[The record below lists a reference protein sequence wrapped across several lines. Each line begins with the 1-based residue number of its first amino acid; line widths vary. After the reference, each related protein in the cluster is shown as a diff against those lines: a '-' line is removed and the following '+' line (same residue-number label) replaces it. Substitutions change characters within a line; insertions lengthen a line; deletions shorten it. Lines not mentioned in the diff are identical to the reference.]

1 MRLDHSYVRQC
12 PTVSLKVWLR
22 RYDAAWQ
29 QCVDQLPGR
38 TAAARGALARE
49 IDSYLPLLA
58 RISPECS
65 LYPNRLYVDGW
76 SPEAAAVAR
85 AIIGCRFHRGFTWSA
100 SCLGL
105 AALPAIV
112 LFWVGF
118 ASSAGGLLAA
128 AVAVPVLAAGLSVRY
143 GVKFLPL
150 DQRARALFEKAL
162 DEQERSAGHNGPAP
176 V

>member
-1 MRLDHSYVRQC
+1 MHLDYRYVRQC
-12 PTVSLKVWLR
+12 PAVSFSLWRR

-38 TAAARGALARE
+38 TAAARGAFARE

-65 LYPNRLYVDGW
+65 LYPKRLYADGW

-85 AIIGCRFHRGFTWSA
+85 AIIGSRFHRGFTWCA

-112 LFWVGF
+112 LFWVGL
-118 ASSAGGLLAA
+118 ASSAGGFLAA

-150 DQRARALFEKAL
+150 DHQARALFEKAI
-162 DEQERSAGHNGPAP
+162 DEQQSEFGQNDASL